1 MLRASQSAK
10 RFNASRPLW
19 QGILAASALLDLPP
33 ESVHERGANVVDN
46 GLPPCRQMLM
56 KQSGAGIP
64 GRRAA
69 PGGPAPVAIRM
80 QHYPRFTTK
89 RSRQMHNHG
98 VDADDEIQ
106 FADPV
111 TELHDIWRADVPG
124 SDLSRV
130 FLSRSPLQ

>member
-1 MLRASQSAK
+1 MPPGRPVMARNSGRK
-10 RFNASRPLW
+10 RSN
-19 QGILAASALLDLPP
+19 LDRRLD
-33 ESVHERGANVVDN
+33 SVHESGANVVDN
-46 GLPPCRQMLM
+46 GFPPCRQMLM
-56 KQSGAGIP
+56 EQSSAGIP
-64 GRRAA
+64 ERRAA
-69 PGGPAPVAIRM
+69 PGGPTPVAIRM

-89 RSRQMHNHG
+89 RSGQMRNHG